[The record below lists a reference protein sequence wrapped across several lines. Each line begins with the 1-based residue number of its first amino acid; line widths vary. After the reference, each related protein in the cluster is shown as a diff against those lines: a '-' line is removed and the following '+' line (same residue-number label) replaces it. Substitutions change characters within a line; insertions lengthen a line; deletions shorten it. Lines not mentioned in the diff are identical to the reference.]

1 MMARTYEY
9 GRQGLARRMF
19 IPAFVLLVTAAV
31 SLALYKNFWQFN
43 LPYVLQKAAAFIFGP
58 AAFLA
63 IGCGAIVVY
72 PVCRSRGASV
82 AEAFAASMITPLAWI
97 LKEVVRVSE
106 FFSWGESL
114 YYGLS
119 SSLLLA
125 IAANIGF
132 MGLGEMIHRS
142 RLKKRGMARAVV
154 TPVPIAA
161 VVFALAALYVILIWG
176 VGVHWFYIYQEGYK
190 AIFH

>member
-1 MMARTYEY
+1 
-9 GRQGLARRMF
+9 MF
-19 IPAFVLLVTAAV
+19 IPAFVLLVVAAV
-31 SLALYKNFWQFN
+31 SLALYKNFWQLN
-43 LPYVLQKAAAFIFGP
+43 LPYVQKAAAFIFGP

-132 MGLGEMIHRS
+132 MGLGEMIHRR
-142 RLKKRGMARAVV
+142 RLKKRGRAGAVV

>member
-1 MMARTYEY
+1 MMARTYGY

-19 IPAFVLLVTAAV
+19 IPAFVLLVVAAV

-43 LPYVLQKAAAFIFGP
+43 LPHIQKAAAFIFGP
-58 AAFLA
+58 AAFVT
-63 IGCGAIVVY
+63 IGCGSIVVY
-72 PVCRSRGASV
+72 PICRLRGASV

-132 MGLGEMIHRS
+132 MGLGEMIHRR
-142 RLKKRGMARAVV
+142 RLKKRGRAGAVV